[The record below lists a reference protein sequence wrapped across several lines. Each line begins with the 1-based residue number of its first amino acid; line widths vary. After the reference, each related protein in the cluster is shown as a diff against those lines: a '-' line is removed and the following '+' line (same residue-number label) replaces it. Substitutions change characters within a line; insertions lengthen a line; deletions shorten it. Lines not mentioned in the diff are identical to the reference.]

1 MFFIFFFLV
10 LAGSFFVGA
19 FAFPQIIGSLR
30 HCRIRSVGL
39 TIFTITLWCVIVII
53 LTIVAHRFLKDYL
66 LAYYMG
72 LVPTLLMTLGTKN
85 IE

>member
-1 MFFIFFFLV
+1 MFFIFFFLI
-10 LAGSFFVGA
+10 LAGSFCVGA

-30 HCRIRSVGL
+30 YCRIRPIGL

-53 LTIVAHRFLKDYL
+53 LTIVVHRFLKDYL

-72 LVPTLLMTLGTKN
+72 MVPALLMTLGTKN

>member
-1 MFFIFFFLV
+1 MFVLFFIFV
-10 LAGSFFVGA
+10 LAAAFFVGA

-30 HCRIRSVGL
+30 YRRIRPVGL
-39 TIFTITLWCVIVII
+39 TIFTITLWSIVVIA

-72 LVPTLLMTLGTKN
+72 MVPTLLMTLGTKN